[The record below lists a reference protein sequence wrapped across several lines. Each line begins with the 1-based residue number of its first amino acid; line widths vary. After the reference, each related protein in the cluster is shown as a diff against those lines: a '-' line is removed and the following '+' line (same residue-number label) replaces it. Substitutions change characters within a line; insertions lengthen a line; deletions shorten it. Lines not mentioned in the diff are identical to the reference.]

1 MKILVTGGAGF
12 IGSHIVDTLVKRG
25 MEVVVIDDLST
36 GFERN
41 INAGAKFYRLSI
53 NSAGIRKVFELE
65 KPRIVIHLAAQTVVT
80 KSISDPLIDAEI
92 NILGSLNIISLSAL
106 FGVRKI
112 VYSSSCALY
121 GTPEYLPVD
130 EKHPVNALS
139 PYGISKHTVEHYLYQ
154 HQCLYGLSYMA
165 LRYANVYGPRQ
176 NTRGEG
182 GVVAIFS
189 GKLLAGEQPTIFGSG
204 DKSRDYVY
212 VNDIVRA
219 NLLAME
225 SEETGICNIGTGTET
240 SDQAVFDTISR
251 ECNYRG
257 LPQYAAER
265 PGEIKRMCLNN
276 SLAVN
281 KLGWKPQVG
290 FAEGVEKTVKHYR
303 TEQTEVLP
311 IGV

>member
-1 MKILVTGGAGF
+1 MKVLVTGGAGF
-12 IGSHIVDTLVKRG
+12 IGSHVVDALVKRG

-41 INAGAKFYRLSI
+41 LNASAKLYRLSI
-53 NSAGIRKVFELE
+53 CSDQLKKVFELE
-65 KPRIVIHLAAQTVVT
+65 KPQFVTHLAAQTVVT
-80 KSISDPLIDAEI
+80 KSISDPSMDAQI
-92 NILGSLNIISLSAL
+92 NILGSLNVISNCAI

-130 EKHPVNALS
+130 ERHPINALS
-139 PYGISKHTVEHYLYQ
+139 PYGVSKHTVEHYLYQ
-154 HQCLYGLSYMA
+154 HQYLYGLSYMA

-176 NTRGEG
+176 NPRGEG
-182 GVVAIFS
+182 GVVAIFA

-212 VNDIVRA
+212 VDDIVQG

-225 SEETGICNIGTGTET
+225 SEEIGICNLGTGIET
-240 SDQAVFDTISR
+240 CDQTVFETISR
-251 ECNYRG
+251 ECVYPNS
-257 LPQYAAER
+257 PQYTKER
-265 PGEIKRMCLNN
+265 PGEIKRMCLNS
-276 SLAVN
+276 SLAVD

-290 FAEGVEKTVKHYR
+290 FEEGIEKTVRHYR
-303 TEQTEVLP
+303 AEKAEVLS